1 MSERSEL
8 STSGEAPTV
17 RPLTI
22 AIDGPA
28 GSGKS
33 STARAVAE
41 EMGLMHLDSGAF
53 YRALTR
59 VALDREVDPEEWSS
73 LDVTTIDSWRV
84 AAEVRNGGLRITAS
98 DEDITGRLRGSE
110 VNAHVSRMAAV
121 PAVRDWL
128 LKPLRSVARAGVV
141 ADGRDIGTVV
151 YPDADLKVFLV
162 CDPEE
167 RAVRRLREQE
177 VTDPSPEEVQA
188 EVERLLERD
197 SLDTEREI
205 APLLRAPDAVVLDTT
220 ALDFAAQV
228 RFIVRMARERGR
240 G

>member
-1 MSERSEL
+1 MSDR
-8 STSGEAPTV
+8 
-17 RPLTI
+17 RITI

-41 EMGLMHLDSGAF
+41 ELGLMHLDSGAF

-59 VALDREVDPEEWSS
+59 VALDRELDPKRWDG
-73 LDVTTIDSWRV
+73 LDARTIDSWRIEG
-84 AAEVRNGGLRITAS
+84 EVRNGRLRITAG
-98 DEDITGRLRGSE
+98 EEEITGRLRDPE
-110 VNAHVSRMAAV
+110 VNAHVSRMASV
-121 PAVRDWL
+121 PAVREWL
-128 LKPLRSVARAGVV
+128 LKPLRAVARAGVV

-167 RAVRRLREQE
+167 RAVRRLREQGM
-177 VTDPSPEEVQA
+177 TDPSPEEVRA
-188 EVERLLERD
+188 EVARLLERD
-197 SLDTEREI
+197 ALDTERET

-220 ALDFAAQV
+220 ALDFGAQV
-228 RFIVRMARERGR
+228 RFIVRMARDRESR
-240 G
+240 

>member
-1 MSERSEL
+1 MSDR
-8 STSGEAPTV
+8 
-17 RPLTI
+17 RITI

-41 EMGLMHLDSGAF
+41 ELGLLHLDSGAF

-59 VALDREVDPEEWSS
+59 AALDRAVDPEDWHS
-73 LDVTTIDSWRV
+73 LDVRTIDSWRV
-84 AAEVRNGGLRITAS
+84 AGEVRNGDLRITAG
-98 DEDITGRLRGSE
+98 EEEITGRLRDPD

-128 LKPLRSVARAGVV
+128 LEPLRSVARAGVV

-167 RAVRRLREQE
+167 RAVRRLREQG
-177 VTDPSPEEVQA
+177 VADPSPEEVHA
-188 EVERLLERD
+188 EVGRLLERD
-197 SLDTEREI
+197 ALDTERET

-228 RFIVRMARERGR
+228 RFIVRMARDRRG
-240 G
+240 